1 MKSRAKELRQRQ
13 TDVEFLLWPRLKNRQ
28 LNGNKFRRQHI
39 IKPYIVDF
47 ICLEKNLIIELDG
60 GQHSTQ
66 INYDQQRTQHLQQRG
81 YRVIRF
87 WNNDVMINM
96 EGVLSEILR
105 FLVI

>member
-13 TDVEFLLWPRLKNRQ
+13 TDVESLLWRHLRNRQ

-66 INYDQQRTQHLQQRG
+66 IKYDQQRTQYLQQSG

-87 WNNDVMINM
+87 WNNDVISNIKD
-96 EGVLSEILR
+96 VLNEILR
-105 FLVI
+105 FLTV